1 MALELDWELVAAVAA
16 VAELGVPPEDRE
28 LLVAVLDNQLAG
40 SRSLLELDVSEVEPI
55 VSFDPRWR

>member
-1 MALELDWELVAAVAA
+1 MARELDWQLVEAVAA
-16 VAELGVPPEDRE
+16 VAELGVPPEDRD

-40 SRSLLELDVSEVEPI
+40 SRSLLELDVAEVEPI

>member
-1 MALELDWELVAAVAA
+1 MADELDWKLVEAVAA
-16 VAELGVPPEDRE
+16 IAELGVPEEDRE

-40 SRSLLELDVSEVEPI
+40 SRSLLELDVSEIEPI